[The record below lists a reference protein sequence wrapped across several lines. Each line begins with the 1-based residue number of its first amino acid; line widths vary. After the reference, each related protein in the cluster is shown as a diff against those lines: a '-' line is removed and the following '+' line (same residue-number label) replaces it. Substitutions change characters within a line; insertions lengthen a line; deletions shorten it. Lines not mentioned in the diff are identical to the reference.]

1 LTSPAPRVAT
11 NALPAATRLIL
22 NPLSFRMSRGRRH
35 DRLQACARDLGIR
48 VAETATEAELAA
60 AIEALVADPPERVI
74 VCGGDGTVQALITAL
89 ADLDEHERPD
99 LLILGGGRTNY
110 TARDLATHN
119 QPEHLL
125 SRAADP
131 QFHWRRSTRHSLILR
146 QQGQPDRH
154 GFFVAGALLDDVI
167 RDCHRY
173 RQQHRQSSVPW
184 LHTGHASSAWRV
196 SQLGVQRLLGR
207 RRFPA
212 HPMAIDAEG
221 LDTLSGELKLVL
233 MTTLEHR
240 GQTVN
245 PYAERGQGAL
255 RLTATRADAEGFW
268 RRLPR
273 LLRGRYHR
281 SMTPSQGYLSG
292 RCSRA
297 TFTGLNQV
305 CLDGQEHDYRGD
317 RTLEVVTG
325 PAFRFLHP

>member
-1 LTSPAPRVAT
+1 
-11 NALPAATRLIL
+11 
-22 NPLSFRMSRGRRH
+22 MSRGRRH
-35 DRLQACARDLGIR
+35 DRLGARARDLGIG
-48 VAETATEAELAA
+48 VVETTTEQALAR
-60 AIEALVADPPERVI
+60 AIEALVADPPERLI

-89 ADLDEHERPD
+89 AELDERDRPD

-119 QPEHLL
+119 QPERLL

-131 QFHWRRSTRHSLILR
+131 QSRWQRSTRHSLILR
-146 QQGQPDRH
+146 QRGQPDRH

-173 RQQHRQSSVPW
+173 RQHHRESATPW

-212 HPMAIDAEG
+212 HPMTIDADG
-221 LDTLSGELKLVL
+221 LASLSGDLKLVL

-255 RLTATRADAEGFW
+255 RLTATRADAQDFW

-273 LLRGRYHR
+273 LLRGRYHPC
-281 SMTPSQGYLSG
+281 MTPSQGYLSG
-292 RCSRA
+292 RCTRA
-297 TFTGLNQV
+297 TFTGLDQV

-317 RTLEVVTG
+317 RPLEVITG

>member
-1 LTSPAPRVAT
+1 MTSPAPRVAT
-11 NALPAATRLIL
+11 GTTATRLIL

-35 DRLQACARDLGIR
+35 DRLGARARELGIG
-48 VAETATEAELAA
+48 VTETATEQALAQ
-60 AIEALVADPPERVI
+60 AIEVLVADPPDRVI

-89 ADLDEHERPD
+89 AELDEGERPD

-110 TARDLATHN
+110 TARDLATHD
-119 QPEHLL
+119 QPERLL

-131 QFHWRRSTRHSLILR
+131 QSRWRRSTRHSLILR

-173 RQQHRQSSVPW
+173 RQQHRDSAIPW

-212 HPMAIDAEG
+212 HPMTVDIDGHAS
-221 LDTLSGELKLVL
+221 LSGDLKLVL

-255 RLTATRADAEGFW
+255 RLTATRADAEHFW

-273 LLRGRYHR
+273 LLRGRYHH

-292 RCSRA
+292 RCTRA
-297 TFTGLNQV
+297 TFSGLARV
-305 CLDGQEHDYRGD
+305 CLDGQEHDYRSD
-317 RTLEVVTG
+317 QALEIVTG